1 MESKKPTEPERKKWD
16 KGDFAAKAREKDQQA
31 YQHAKARDA
40 AAAEGARGHTS
51 AALAIPNQSCSRQPC
66 LLDRQPPHPFP
77 RHPLAPHVPPP
88 HHGSPANPSL
98 SPGKRYRPDQDL
110 PRPTGLAQQHVNLG
124 LDKDIGK
131 TMLVSQTTTGKGPR
145 GAGFYCDLCNRTL
158 KDSLSYLDHLNS
170 RFHLSK
176 LGQGTHVARSTV
188 EQVRQRI
195 AELREQTKNKVDAK
209 NYDFAKRLAVVRGA
223 EEAKRQARKDE
234 RKKRKEKEREKDKM
248 GKVGVLDASDRGAVG
263 AAVDEQM
270 SMEAMMG
277 FGGFGSGKKR

>member
-1 MESKKPTEPERKKWD
+1 M
-16 KGDFAAKAREKDQQA
+16 
-31 YQHAKARDA
+31 
-40 AAAEGARGHTS
+40 
-51 AALAIPNQSCSRQPC
+51 
-66 LLDRQPPHPFP
+66 
-77 RHPLAPHVPPP
+77 
-88 HHGSPANPSL
+88 
-98 SPGKRYRPDQDL
+98 
-110 PRPTGLAQQHVNLG
+110 
-124 LDKDIGK
+124 
-131 TMLVSQTTTGKGPR
+131 
-145 GAGFYCDLCNRTL
+145 
-158 KDSLSYLDHLNS
+158 
-170 RFHLSK
+170 
-176 LGQGTHVARSTV
+176 
-188 EQVRQRI
+188 RQRI